1 LNWFTSDLH
10 LNHENIIRYC
20 DRKASSTSEMNE
32 TIVSNWN
39 SRISQNDTVY
49 VVGDVFLGNPA
60 DAKPIIQ
67 RMNGKKILILG
78 NHDRSPRTMLEHGFD
93 EAHRKL
99 TIILKDGRRAL
110 LCHKPLPSVLL
121 SGCDLQVH
129 GHRHNG
135 PIVDGNRINVCVDLW
150 NMSPISEDELC
161 SIKIG
166 SPTQSDLEVLQVG
179 DEFEIKARVHRED
192 MEGLLDHL
200 TEIVRDSWR
209 SSKK

>member
-1 LNWFTSDLH
+1 
-10 LNHENIIRYC
+10 
-20 DRKASSTSEMNE
+20 MNE
-32 TIVSNWN
+32 LIVSNWN
-39 SRISQNDTVY
+39 SRISPDDTVY

-60 DAKPIIQ
+60 DAKPIIA
-67 RMNGKKILILG
+67 RMNGRKILILG
-78 NHDRSPRTMLEHGFD
+78 NHDRSPRTMLDHGFD

-99 TIILKDGRRAL
+99 TIVLKNGRRAF

-121 SGCDLQVH
+121 SSCDLQIH
-129 GHRHNG
+129 GHKHSG

-150 NMSPISEDELC
+150 NMSPISEDEIC
-161 SIKIG
+161 GIKIG

-200 TEIVRDSWR
+200 TDIVRDSWKTSR
-209 SSKK
+209 K